1 MAVVSSTCVSNHSNM
16 FALAFGSNFDFVF
29 VNTLAFELKS
39 NGQTSKKHH
48 KHKKL
53 KLELLLSTDSSTSSS
68 DDDEWEATAGQLALA
83 LAAAVGGETMA
94 AMLGILP
101 NQAGEPSQPSR
112 LFFFYFLFFLHELR
126 MFVSFH
132 A

>member
-1 MAVVSSTCVSNHSNM
+1 MGKHR
-16 FALAFGSNFDFVF
+16 
-29 VNTLAFELKS
+29 
-39 NGQTSKKHH
+39 KKHH

-112 LFFFYFLFFLHELR
+112 LFFSIFYFFYMNCACLFHFMLEAATASCASPMPCKGCLWQLG
-126 MFVSFH
+126 
-132 A
+132 

>member
-1 MAVVSSTCVSNHSNM
+1 MGKHR
-16 FALAFGSNFDFVF
+16 
-29 VNTLAFELKS
+29 
-39 NGQTSKKHH
+39 KKHH

-83 LAAAVGGETMA
+83 LAAAVGEETMA

-112 LFFFYFLFFLHELR
+112 LFFIFFFLHELR

>member
-1 MAVVSSTCVSNHSNM
+1 M
-16 FALAFGSNFDFVF
+16 F
-29 VNTLAFELKS
+29 VNTLAFELTS

-53 KLELLLSTDSSTSSS
+53 ELELRLSSDSSTSSS

-83 LAAAVGGETMA
+83 LAAAVGEETMA
-94 AMLGILP
+94 ATLGILH

-112 LFFFYFLFFLHELR
+112 LFFLNFYFFT
-126 MFVSFH
+126 
-132 A
+132 

>member
-1 MAVVSSTCVSNHSNM
+1 MHGPFN
-16 FALAFGSNFDFVF
+16 
-29 VNTLAFELKS
+29 
-39 NGQTSKKHH
+39 HH

-83 LAAAVGGETMA
+83 LAAAVGEGTMA

-112 LFFFYFLFFLHELR
+112 FFFSKFLFFLHELR